1 MPLTTALLPVHEAL
15 GAMIVPFAGWSMPLR
30 YTSDIVEHNAVRSA
44 AGMFD
49 LSHMGQLEVSGPD
62 AAALLDR
69 ALVGLHSGMRVGR
82 AKYSM
87 ITNAQG
93 RVLDDLIVY
102 RLGETEY
109 LVIANGANRI
119 RVQEALT
126 QRSENM
132 QAQVVDHTESRV
144 MIAVQGPMAARIL
157 GTLTSE
163 DLSGLRY
170 YAIMG
175 ATVAGFPVLLAR
187 TGYTGEDGFEVI
199 AGAPAGIRLWEK
211 LTDAGSAHGIMPA
224 GLAARDT
231 LRLEA
236 GMPLYGHELSEDV
249 TPYEAGLGRVVN
261 LDHEFVG
268 RDALAEVAV
277 RPVERRLVG
286 LAGVGRRAAR
296 AGSPVLSGGS
306 AIGEVTSG
314 VLSPTLGH
322 PIALAYLRSD
332 RAEIGTVVDVD
343 VRGKLLPMTVVP
355 LPFYSRQS

>member
-1 MPLTTALLPVHEAL
+1 MPLATALLPVHEAL

-30 YTSDIVEHNAVRSA
+30 YTSDVAEHHAVRTA

-69 ALVGLHSGMRVGR
+69 SLVGVYSAMEVGK

-102 RLGETEY
+102 RLAESEY

-126 QRSENM
+126 VRSEGLA
-132 QAQVVDHTESRV
+132 AQVVDHTTSRV
-144 MIAVQGPMAARIL
+144 MIAVQGPAAAGIVAA
-157 GTLTSE
+157 LTPQ
-163 DLSGLRY
+163 DLSTLRY
-170 YAIMG
+170 YSITR
-175 ATVAGFPVLLAR
+175 ATVAGIPALVAR

-199 AGAPAGIRLWEK
+199 VGAASGVSLWEEFTRAGAGAG
-211 LTDAGSAHGIMPA
+211 MVPA

-236 GMPLYGHELSEDV
+236 GMPLYGHELTEDL
-249 TPYEAGLGRVVN
+249 TPFEAGLGRVVN
-261 LDHEFVG
+261 LDHDFVG
-268 RDALAEVAV
+268 RDALAQTAG
-277 RPVERRLVG
+277 RPLERTLVG
-286 LAGVGRRAAR
+286 LAGEGRRAAR
-296 AGSPVLSGGS
+296 AGSPVLAGG
-306 AIGEVTSG
+306 AEVGQITSG

-322 PIALAYLRSD
+322 PIALAYVRPEL
-332 RAEIGTVVDVD
+332 AAAGTGLQAD

-355 LPFYSRQS
+355 LPFYKRKP